1 MQITLDGPRDV
12 HDRRRI
18 GPGLPATFDRIAANL
33 TMALEHGVTV
43 GLRINVDARNA
54 DGFLELED
62 EIARRGWA
70 SFDHFRV
77 QAAEVHPGWTER
89 PNPRDVSGATLVQL
103 TTKERSKAAA
113 PTGSI
118 GSYEDTA
125 RKVLLRCLSGDRYPF
140 ADGGSTFCGAEGG
153 MLIFD
158 CLGDV
163 YSCWEQ
169 AGHPDKRT
177 GTYGIDGLQLDR
189 AAASAWLN
197 RFPGTIE
204 ECLGC
209 PYALIHKSGCADVAL
224 RQSGSIFA
232 PACESFKEYF
242 PRTLAAAWQRCEDEL
257 LAVGN

>member
-1 MQITLDGPRDV
+1 MSPTFMSLPVAGITCMTP
-12 HDRRRI
+12 I
-18 GPGLPATFDRIAANL
+18 
-33 TMALEHGVTV
+33 
-43 GLRINVDARNA
+43 
-54 DGFLELED
+54 
-62 EIARRGWA
+62 
-70 SFDHFRV
+70 
-77 QAAEVHPGWTER
+77 
-89 PNPRDVSGATLVQL
+89 
-103 TTKERSKAAA
+103 A
-113 PTGSI
+113 PTRLFLDCSSPESI
-118 GSYEDTA
+118 MEPTNRTPA
-125 RKVLLRCLSGDRYPF
+125 GDQYSLGCTLYFALAGRYPF

-177 GTYGIDGLQLDR
+177 GTYGTDGLHLDR

-197 RFPGTIE
+197 RFPGTID

-257 LAVGN
+257 LAVGND